1 MVRGG
6 TVKEWG
12 HIVFWIMLG
21 FFSGV
26 LFTGTT
32 LGNYERPSKWED
44 GGTISHQ
51 GKTYRLQAIESS
63 SEKK

>member
-6 TVKEWG
+6 TVKELG